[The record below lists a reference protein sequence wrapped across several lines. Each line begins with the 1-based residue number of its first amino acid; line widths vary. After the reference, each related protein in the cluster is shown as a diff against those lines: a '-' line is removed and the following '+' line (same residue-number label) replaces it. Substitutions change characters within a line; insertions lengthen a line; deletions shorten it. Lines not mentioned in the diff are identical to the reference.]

1 MCHHRLNDQKRRQC
15 LLLPF
20 RQRNSR
26 IAKEFCSSAS
36 SRYNFVHSQVVQS
49 SFHYLPISAFGRADT
64 ADFRGGFQ
72 RRDDL
77 VDAACRKTGLPAKVK
92 DWYKRV
98 RPSCICFYC
107 ICRRA
112 RVGLRRILY
121 PFRRVTAHASRNSA
135 HDGEG
140 ERKRGLVTV
149 VHRVNYTISA
159 AGRVGFRGRFRRR
172 VSVVRRE
179 QIRVLIKTAPL
190 PVHPRCG
197 RPLVGGYAQS
207 AAQTAA

>member
-26 IAKEFCSSAS
+26 IAKECCSSAS

-92 DWYKRV
+92 DRHAAIWYKRV
-98 RPSCICFYC
+98 CICFYC
-107 ICRRA
+107 ICCDT
-112 RVGLRRILY
+112 RVGLRRG
-121 PFRRVTAHASRNSA
+121 FHRHGRVTAHASRDSA

-140 ERKRGLVTV
+140 EGKRGLGKGF
-149 VHRVNYTISA
+149 HRVNYTISA
-159 AGRVGFRGRFRRR
+159 AGRVGFRGRFPWPRK

-179 QIRVLIKTAPL
+179 QIRVLNQNRRGLSTFQPFNFSTFQPA
-190 PVHPRCG
+190 
-197 RPLVGGYAQS
+197 
-207 AAQTAA
+207 